1 MLLPDSLRPLI
12 DAAPDA
18 LLVLDFDG
26 TISALV
32 EHPADAV
39 AIEGVV
45 DTLCELT
52 RHLRVAFITGRPVD
66 WLVDR
71 VAPAATHG
79 VEFIGLHGH
88 ERLRSGAIVPHPES
102 AKWRQHIITIHER
115 AKSTAPAEVV
125 IEMKGLGLALHFR
138 MSRHAETWIRAFAT
152 AAAEETGLVA
162 HDTRFAIELRP
173 PVDLDKGHA
182 MRELVADYHPK
193 AMAFFGDDLVDIPAV
208 LAMREFADVTS
219 AAVFVANVEGPQ
231 EFATIADLVL
241 PHPQDAAD
249 ALRALLDELKALT
262 A

>member
-1 MLLPDSLRPLI
+1 MPLSAALRPLV

-26 TISALV
+26 TISTLV

-45 DTLCELT
+45 DTLCALT
-52 RHLRVAFITGRPVD
+52 QHLTVAFITGRPVD
-66 WLVDR
+66 WLVER
-71 VAPAATHG
+71 LAPASSRG

-88 ERLRSGAIVPHPES
+88 ERLRNGVIVPHPES
-102 AKWRQHIITIHER
+102 GKWRNHITTMHER
-115 AKSTAPAEVV
+115 AKATAPNDVV
-125 IEMKGLGLALHFR
+125 IEAKGLGLALHFR
-138 MSRHAETWIRAFAT
+138 TSRDAETWIRSFT
-152 AAAEETGLVA
+152 ADAARETGLVA

-173 PVDLDKGHA
+173 PVDLDKGSA

-208 LAMREFADVTS
+208 LAMREFGDVTS
-219 AAVFVANVEGPQ
+219 AAVFVSNVEGPE
-231 EFATIADLVL
+231 EFAAIADLVL
-241 PHPQDAAD
+241 PHPQAAAE
-249 ALRALLDELKALT
+249 ALGALLAALT